1 MDELDQQVET
11 FCQEQ
16 SDQFH
21 VGQTPEKFET
31 SEPVQV
37 STSLHKS
44 LGKVHK
50 PPSKHQIRGE
60 EPRDEMRRKGLGE
73 EPRLSFTSC
82 QKHSGQKLSD
92 VYTLELFAGTAR
104 LTKCLRRHGL
114 QGMAFDK
121 SSKRSEGQRILEAD
135 LSNQE
140 EVESLLSF
148 IRLKADF
155 IAYIHMA
162 PPCGTASR
170 ARGKRLKF
178 LHKHNIKEPMPLR
191 DEQFPDGFPWLSGSD
206 KLRTEAANILYS
218 NTVLIAQT
226 AIELSIA
233 ICIENP
239 SNSLMWKT
247 SPFQLLFESFPHL
260 RFINFHNCAHGGMR
274 DKKTCFVT
282 NVDWFDSLELYCNK
296 QHAHA
301 PWTPTVVDGRVIFPT
316 HAEAAYPE
324 VLCNRI
330 ASLLKKEL
338 LKMGATEVNDLTKQV
353 QSQSKSL
360 NRVVL
365 GALPRGKHVKPLV
378 SEFGAYITAVNSVQ
392 CDDALQTFLQSL
404 PKGASIQ
411 SRLLSTWGEVRDAIS
426 KQNKK
431 RMLEE
436 KLAKLKEKTSGVN
449 KPLDPYADVYARFE
463 CEPGSTYKFL
473 DVELAASH
481 DEVVCEK
488 VVVAIPREP
497 IDFVQRAVSVG
508 HPRSV
513 ALQLPPDLQK
523 VMEWNRDAKATEI
536 FQHRIDFVKQWTSRA
551 KELVPKDAELL
562 AQAPPHLQSLLR
574 NKRLALW
581 QEMLEYYE
589 YPDKDLVRDIVRGF
603 PLTGWLPDSNVFP
616 KDYKPPSINV
626 GTLHS
631 LSAGLNERVRSKVL
645 GGASSELLD
654 ATWEE
659 TEKELQEGWME
670 IDNNGGKNTSWAM
683 RFGLQQRDKVRVID
697 DFSIAGVNG
706 TTGLQ
711 ERLKIFGIDDIAALI
726 AYSLDTCG
734 GEVHPTLLGKT
745 MDLKSAYKQ
754 FGICSSDRE
763 RIRVAT
769 RHPTT
774 SELVL
779 LMVNALP
786 FGATGSVSGFLRVSM
801 FLWFLGMMGARL
813 AWTCFYDD
821 YTAGA
826 IVQTMRSGLLLACLT
841 CLALST
847 QRR

>member
-1 MDELDQQVET
+1 
-11 FCQEQ
+11 
-16 SDQFH
+16 
-21 VGQTPEKFET
+21 
-31 SEPVQV
+31 
-37 STSLHKS
+37 
-44 LGKVHK
+44 
-50 PPSKHQIRGE
+50 
-60 EPRDEMRRKGLGE
+60 
-73 EPRLSFTSC
+73 
-82 QKHSGQKLSD
+82 
-92 VYTLELFAGTAR
+92 
-104 LTKCLRRHGL
+104 
-114 QGMAFDK
+114 MAFDK

-282 NVDWFDSLELYCNK
+282 NADWFDSLELYCNK

-378 SEFGAYITAVNSVQ
+378 SEFGAYITAGNSVQ

-449 KPLDPYADVYARFE
+449 KPLDPYADVYAWFE

-589 YPDKDLVRDIVRGF
+589 YPDKDLVRDIVQGF

-631 LSAGLNERVRSKVL
+631 QCRP
-645 GGASSELLD
+645 
-654 ATWEE
+654 
-659 TEKELQEGWME
+659 Q
-670 IDNNGGKNTSWAM
+670 
-683 RFGLQQRDKVRVID
+683 
-697 DFSIAGVNG
+697 
-706 TTGLQ
+706 
-711 ERLKIFGIDDIAALI
+711 
-726 AYSLDTCG
+726 
-734 GEVHPTLLGKT
+734 
-745 MDLKSAYKQ
+745 
-754 FGICSSDRE
+754 
-763 RIRVAT
+763 
-769 RHPTT
+769 
-774 SELVL
+774 
-779 LMVNALP
+779 
-786 FGATGSVSGFLRVSM
+786 
-801 FLWFLGMMGARL
+801 
-813 AWTCFYDD
+813 
-821 YTAGA
+821 
-826 IVQTMRSGLLLACLT
+826 
-841 CLALST
+841 
-847 QRR
+847 

>member
-1 MDELDQQVET
+1 M
-11 FCQEQ
+11 
-16 SDQFH
+16 
-21 VGQTPEKFET
+21 
-31 SEPVQV
+31 
-37 STSLHKS
+37 
-44 LGKVHK
+44 
-50 PPSKHQIRGE
+50 
-60 EPRDEMRRKGLGE
+60 
-73 EPRLSFTSC
+73 
-82 QKHSGQKLSD
+82 
-92 VYTLELFAGTAR
+92 
-104 LTKCLRRHGL
+104 
-114 QGMAFDK
+114 
-121 SSKRSEGQRILEAD
+121 
-135 LSNQE
+135 
-140 EVESLLSF
+140 
-148 IRLKADF
+148 
-155 IAYIHMA
+155 
-162 PPCGTASR
+162 
-170 ARGKRLKF
+170 
-178 LHKHNIKEPMPLR
+178 
-191 DEQFPDGFPWLSGSD
+191 
-206 KLRTEAANILYS
+206 
-218 NTVLIAQT
+218 
-226 AIELSIA
+226 
-233 ICIENP
+233 
-239 SNSLMWKT
+239 
-247 SPFQLLFESFPHL
+247 
-260 RFINFHNCAHGGMR
+260 
-274 DKKTCFVT
+274 
-282 NVDWFDSLELYCNK
+282 
-296 QHAHA
+296 
-301 PWTPTVVDGRVIFPT
+301 
-316 HAEAAYPE
+316 
-324 VLCNRI
+324 
-330 ASLLKKEL
+330 
-338 LKMGATEVNDLTKQV
+338 
-353 QSQSKSL
+353 
-360 NRVVL
+360 
-365 GALPRGKHVKPLV
+365 
-378 SEFGAYITAVNSVQ
+378 
-392 CDDALQTFLQSL
+392 
-404 PKGASIQ
+404 
-411 SRLLSTWGEVRDAIS
+411 
-426 KQNKK
+426 
-431 RMLEE
+431 
-436 KLAKLKEKTSGVN
+436 
-449 KPLDPYADVYARFE
+449 DPYADVYARFE

-473 DVELAASH
+473 DVALAASH

-497 IDFVQRAVSVG
+497 IDFVQPAVSVG

-523 VMEWNRDAKATEI
+523 VMEWNRDAKAPEI

-589 YPDKDLVRDIVRGF
+589 YPDKDLVRDIVQGF

-645 GGASSELLD
+645 GGAASELLD
-654 ATWEE
+654 ATCEE

-706 TTGLQ
+706 TAGLQ

-821 YTAGA
+821 YTMVSRSDCANNAEWAAACLFDLLGIIYAKEGKKATTFDRIFGSLGVIFDLSEIGRKTFSLSHTTSRRSELVESLEGLLSENFFTAKDVERLRGRLLWFENFVCGRQANILVARLGKFVTGTKHTQPLPVELKEVLELLLDRVQSSAPIEISKRLFSTWICFTDGACEEQASVGAVLIDPMGKAVCTFGGVLPKELHSFFYSESKHPIYEVELLPVLISAILWGEWFKQSQVVYYLDNEAAKAGFIRGAGA
-826 IVQTMRSGLLLACLT
+826 TKLANAIVGSFCAQEAKLQLKTWFSRVPTHSNLSDGPSRMDFGLVTALGCTKCEIPWLEISGFLLP
-841 CLALST
+841 
-847 QRR
+847 RRG

>member
-1 MDELDQQVET
+1 
-11 FCQEQ
+11 
-16 SDQFH
+16 
-21 VGQTPEKFET
+21 
-31 SEPVQV
+31 
-37 STSLHKS
+37 
-44 LGKVHK
+44 
-50 PPSKHQIRGE
+50 
-60 EPRDEMRRKGLGE
+60 
-73 EPRLSFTSC
+73 
-82 QKHSGQKLSD
+82 
-92 VYTLELFAGTAR
+92 
-104 LTKCLRRHGL
+104 
-114 QGMAFDK
+114 
-121 SSKRSEGQRILEAD
+121 
-135 LSNQE
+135 
-140 EVESLLSF
+140 
-148 IRLKADF
+148 
-155 IAYIHMA
+155 
-162 PPCGTASR
+162 
-170 ARGKRLKF
+170 
-178 LHKHNIKEPMPLR
+178 
-191 DEQFPDGFPWLSGSD
+191 
-206 KLRTEAANILYS
+206 
-218 NTVLIAQT
+218 
-226 AIELSIA
+226 
-233 ICIENP
+233 
-239 SNSLMWKT
+239 
-247 SPFQLLFESFPHL
+247 
-260 RFINFHNCAHGGMR
+260 
-274 DKKTCFVT
+274 
-282 NVDWFDSLELYCNK
+282 
-296 QHAHA
+296 
-301 PWTPTVVDGRVIFPT
+301 
-316 HAEAAYPE
+316 
-324 VLCNRI
+324 
-330 ASLLKKEL
+330 
-338 LKMGATEVNDLTKQV
+338 
-353 QSQSKSL
+353 
-360 NRVVL
+360 
-365 GALPRGKHVKPLV
+365 
-378 SEFGAYITAVNSVQ
+378 VQ

-449 KPLDPYADVYARFE
+449 KPLDPYADVYAWFE

-847 QRR
+847 QRRVRKPPRLIGFLDPLVSFLTFLRSEAKLFHSATRLLEEVSLLNPLKDC